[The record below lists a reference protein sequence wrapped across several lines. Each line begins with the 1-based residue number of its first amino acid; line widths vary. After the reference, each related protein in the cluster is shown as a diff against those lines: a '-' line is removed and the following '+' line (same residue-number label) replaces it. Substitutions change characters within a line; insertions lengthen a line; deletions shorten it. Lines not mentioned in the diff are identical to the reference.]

1 MRVLLFSGGVE
12 STALAYWRRPDLL
25 LTIDYGQRPAAG
37 ELRAA
42 SHLAQRLELP
52 HEVVTA
58 NVGALG
64 AGDMVGRGMAAH
76 SKVSEAWPFR
86 NQFLVTVAAMAC
98 ADRDVKEI
106 AIGTVISDRV
116 HPDGNP
122 EFVSAIDALIRCE
135 LPDTRVTAPA
145 INMTTVELV
154 RKSGLPHSLLR
165 WTFSCHRETVGC
177 GRCRGCT
184 KTLETFATLGLNNA

>member
-1 MRVLLFSGGVE
+1 MRVLLFSGGIE

-42 SHLAQRLELP
+42 SHLASQLDLP

-64 AGDMVGRGMAAH
+64 SGDMVGRGVASH
-76 SKVSEAWPFR
+76 STVSEAWPFR

-98 ADRDVKEI
+98 AGRSLKEI
-106 AIGTVISDRV
+106 TVGTVISDRV

-122 EFVSAIDALIRCE
+122 EFVGAIDALIRCE
-135 LPDTRVTAPA
+135 LPDVCVTAPA

-154 RKSGLPHSLLR
+154 RESGLPQSMLR
-165 WTFSCHRETVGC
+165 WTFSCHRESVGC

-184 KTLETFATLGLNNA
+184 KTLETFAELGLHTA